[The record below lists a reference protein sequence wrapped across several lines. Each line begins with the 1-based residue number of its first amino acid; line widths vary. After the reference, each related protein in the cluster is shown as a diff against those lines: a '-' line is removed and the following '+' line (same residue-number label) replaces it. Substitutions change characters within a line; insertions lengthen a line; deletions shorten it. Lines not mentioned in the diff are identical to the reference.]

1 MLKSMIEPVP
11 NIATE
16 VVVAIPTFRRPQ
28 SLKRLLDALER
39 LETAAKIIVVVAD
52 NDAET
57 HAGYDLCREISGRY
71 RWPLDPI
78 LAEERGIAQV
88 RNALVARA
96 LSYPHA
102 AFVAMLDD
110 DEWPSPQ
117 WLDELLAVQ
126 SQTKADVVEGSILFE
141 RTDGAPAWEQG
152 FDGVSSMRRP
162 TGPTPMLEG
171 AGNILITRHCLEGL
185 SPPWFDPAFAL
196 SGGED
201 RDFFERVKA
210 AGGHFA
216 WADEGLAYTAV
227 PVLRQSLHWVFT
239 RAYGIGNTEMRIFL
253 KYRPSLSACLKEYS
267 KIAAALLAMP
277 LLGLVMLANP
287 RRAADIWRRIFRNAG
302 KLAALVG
309 VTHQAYAVP
318 HGE

>member
-1 MLKSMIEPVP
+1 MAPLHKSV
-11 NIATE
+11 TE

-52 NDAET
+52 NDAEA
-57 HAGYDLCREISGRY
+57 HAGYDLCRDISGHY
-71 RWPLDPI
+71 CWPLDPI
-78 LAEERGIAQV
+78 LAEARGIAQV

-96 LSYPHA
+96 LSYPDA

-117 WLDELLAVQ
+117 WLDALLAVQ
-126 SQTKADVVEGSILFE
+126 AQTQADVVEGSILFE
-141 RTDGAPAWEQG
+141 SADGAPVWNPG

-162 TGPTPMLEG
+162 TGPTSMLEG
-171 AGNILITRHCLEGL
+171 AGNILITRTCLERL
-185 SPPWFDPAFAL
+185 TAPWFDLAFAL

-210 AGGHFA
+210 SGGHFA
-216 WADEGLAYTAV
+216 WADDGLAYTAV
-227 PVLRQSLHWVFT
+227 PALRQSLHWVFT

-253 KYRPSLSACLKEYS
+253 KYRPGLGARFKEYG

-277 LLGLVMLANP
+277 LFGLVMLVSP
-287 RRAADIWRRIFRNAG
+287 RRAADIWRRVFRNAG
-302 KLAALVG
+302 KLAALAG
-309 VTHQAYAVP
+309 VTHQAYAVT

>member
-1 MLKSMIEPVP
+1 MLEPALAP
-11 NIATE
+11 E

-28 SLKRLLDALER
+28 SLKRLLEALEK
-39 LETAAKIIVVVAD
+39 LETTAKIIVVVAD
-52 NDAET
+52 NDAAS
-57 HAGYDLCREISGRY
+57 HAGYDLCRDIANTY

-78 LAEERGIAQV
+78 IAEERGIAQV

-96 LSYPHA
+96 LGYPDA

-117 WLDELLAVQ
+117 WLEALLAVQ
-126 SQTKADVVEGSILFE
+126 ADTKADVVEGSIVFE
-141 RTDGAPAWEQG
+141 HGGGETAWEAG
-152 FDGVSSMRRP
+152 FDGVSSIRRP

-171 AGNILITRHCLEGL
+171 AGNILITRSCLDSL
-185 SPPWFDPAFAL
+185 AAPWFDPAFAL
-196 SGGED
+196 TGGED

-216 WADEGLAYTAV
+216 WADAGLAYTAV
-227 PVLRQSLHWVFT
+227 PVLRQSLSWVFK

-253 KYRPSLSACLKEYS
+253 KYRPTLIMRLQEYG

-277 LLGLVMLANP
+277 VIGLVMLVSP
-287 RRAADIWRRIFRNAG
+287 RRSADIWRRVFRNAG
-302 KLAALVG
+302 KLAALAG
-309 VTHQAYAVP
+309 VTHQAYAVT

>member
-1 MLKSMIEPVP
+1 
-11 NIATE
+11 
-16 VVVAIPTFRRPQ
+16 
-28 SLKRLLDALER
+28 
-39 LETAAKIIVVVAD
+39 VVAD
-52 NDAET
+52 NDAVS
-57 HAGYDLCREISGRY
+57 HAGYDLCREISGHY

-78 LAEERGIAQV
+78 VAENRGIAQV

-96 LSYPHA
+96 LGYPDA

-126 SQTKADVVEGSILFE
+126 RQTKADVVEGSILFE
-141 RTDGAPAWEQG
+141 RADGSPVLETG

-171 AGNILITRHCLEGL
+171 AGNLLITRNCLESL
-185 SPPWFDPAFAL
+185 AAPWFDPAFAL
-196 SGGED
+196 TGGED

-216 WADEGLAYTAV
+216 WADAGLAFTSV
-227 PVLRQSLHWVFT
+227 PVLRQSLAWVFK
-239 RAYGIGNTEMRIFL
+239 RAYGIGNSEMRIFL
-253 KYRPSLSACLKEYS
+253 KYRPSFAAQLKEYG
-267 KIAAALLAMP
+267 KITAALLAMP
-277 LLGLVMLANP
+277 LFGLVMLVSP
-287 RRAADIWRRIFRNAG
+287 RRAADIWRRVFRNAG
-302 KLAALVG
+302 KLAALAG
-309 VTHQAYAVP
+309 VTHQAYAVT